1 MFCTYNYS
9 PNRLWHVKFKYEY
22 IKKWI
27 MATINVLDTLFGNDC
42 LDLVQ
47 ILYKKKIDHNNTV
60 MHNKK
65 SLEKTIDYR
74 INYIM
79 IL

>member
-1 MFCTYNYS
+1 
-9 PNRLWHVKFKYEY
+9 
-22 IKKWI
+22 